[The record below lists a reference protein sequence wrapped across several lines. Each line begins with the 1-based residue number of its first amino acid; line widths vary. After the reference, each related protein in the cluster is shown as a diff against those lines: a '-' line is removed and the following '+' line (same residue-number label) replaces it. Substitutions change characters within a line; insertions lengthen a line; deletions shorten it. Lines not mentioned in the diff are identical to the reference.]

1 MKFKDKERIF
11 EDEASRVKRNKNLQW
26 PAKFDTYKLVENRCY
41 VFSIYD
47 QENKAELVLE
57 SSKALSG
64 LTFEVNWLDVELI
77 DVLCRNERYDMTY
90 GVRTAIPCP
99 ESRKFAIGTLTNLG
113 KVIAHLDDFS
123 IYYVE
128 RAGSDGQMKY
138 SCHHWHSV
146 FAVKTKPV
154 ESVIQ
159 RNNPF
164 SRIRYYNT
172 SISSLYGKFFR
183 FGIDFNPGY
192 QRQSCWTMKQKLAL
206 IDSLFAGIPTGAIV
220 LAERDWAENNKVSGD
235 MEEVVDGK
243 QRLLTILEF
252 ICDKFPYRGHF
263 YSELSSSDRWAFDEA
278 QIMLGEIKNYGGY
291 DKKLILETFL
301 RVNGGGTSMQPQEL
315 DRVAQM
321 LDEM

>member
-1 MKFKDKERIF
+1 MKFRDKERIF
-11 EDEASRVKRNKNLQW
+11 EDEASPVSQNKKLQW
-26 PAKFDTYKLVENRCY
+26 PAKFDTYKLAKSRCY

-47 QENKAELVLE
+47 QENKVELVLE

-77 DVLCRNERYDMTY
+77 DVLCRNERYNMTY
-90 GVRTAIPCP
+90 GVRAAIPCP

-123 IYYVE
+123 IYYIE

-146 FAVKTKPV
+146 FAVETKPV

-159 RNNPF
+159 HNNPF
-164 SRIRYYNT
+164 SRIRYYNS
-172 SISSLYGKFFR
+172 SISSLYSKFFH
-183 FGIDFNPGY
+183 FGVDFNPDY

-206 IDSLFAGIPTGAIV
+206 IDSIFTGIPIGAII
-220 LAERDWAENNKVSGD
+220 LAERNWAENNKVSGD

-252 ICDKFPYRGHF
+252 ICDKFPYRGRF
-263 YSELSSSDRWAFDEA
+263 YSELSPSDRWAFDKA

-291 DKKLILETFL
+291 DKKLILRIFL
-301 RVNGGGTSMQPQEL
+301 QINSGGTSMQPQEL
-315 DRVAQM
+315 ERVAQM